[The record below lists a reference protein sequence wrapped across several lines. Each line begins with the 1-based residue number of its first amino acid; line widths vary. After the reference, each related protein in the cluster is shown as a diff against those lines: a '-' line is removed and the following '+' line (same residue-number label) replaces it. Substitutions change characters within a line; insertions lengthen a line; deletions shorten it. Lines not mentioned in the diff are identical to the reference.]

1 MTYESLLKQ
10 PTGKHVSLE
19 GSSSDDQMLIVPST
33 VTNMDNNERDAAR
46 MEEEKRASLVGM
58 SPNEHAEFL
67 KANKHAGKSKS
78 GKSRPDN
85 IELQVVPDP
94 VDGQTR
100 ECLSLVRWL
109 WISTEIWS
117 R

>member
-1 MTYESLLKQ
+1 MCWPDTDL
-10 PTGKHVSLE
+10 
-19 GSSSDDQMLIVPST
+19 PST

-46 MEEEKRASLVGM
+46 REEEKRASLVGM

-67 KANKHAGKSKS
+67 KANKNAGKSKS
-78 GKSRPDN
+78 SKSRPDN

-100 ECLSLVRWL
+100 ECLSLGRWVGVAL
-109 WISTEIWS
+109 RHGLGSARTG
-117 R
+117 